1 MIIEKSELEGM
12 KISIAGGLNTDAG
25 DADTLSTT
33 TGDFITVLQGKSF
46 EGDYKELI
54 VQNLESYKN
63 AITKR
68 RELSL
73 ELASKIETSL
83 NTIINAMGDET
94 TIDTSKKEELK
105 IKLQDCENRI
115 SSLNIQ
121 LSAFKTN
128 YDTEQTTANLDQLRG
143 INRTID
149 TYKQLKRGI
158 EIDIQKIERVEQ
170 ADADALSNLSGLDE
184 MISAYKTLTSE
195 IEALKSNIPSYTP
208 PATTA

>member
-1 MIIEKSELEGM
+1 MIIVKSELEGM
-12 KISIAGGLNTDAG
+12 KTSTAGGLNTDAG
-25 DADTLSTT
+25 DANTLSTT
-33 TGDFITVLQGKSF
+33 IGEFITVLQGKSF

-68 RELSL
+68 KELSL

-83 NTIINAMGDET
+83 NIIINAMGEEP

-105 IKLQDCENRI
+105 KNYEDCLSLI
-115 SSLNIQ
+115 SSLEIQ
-121 LSAFKTN
+121 AEKYRAQYNETGITAFK
-128 YDTEQTTANLDQLRG
+128 DQAGG
-143 INRTID
+143 INREINAN
-149 TYKQLKRGI
+149 KAALKEI

-170 ADADALSNLSGLDE
+170 ADAEALSNLSGLDE

-208 PATTA
+208 SVTL